1 MIEVIGVRFRE
12 NGKIYSFN
20 PLDIQVEP
28 GDFVI
33 VETARGMEYGKVVRG
48 RYSFDE
54 KSLQTP
60 IKPIIRKATD
70 GIRRRARK
78 HLISVCRRSRSIS
91 WQ

>member
-33 VETARGMEYGKVVRG
+33 VETARGM
-48 RYSFDE
+48 
-54 KSLQTP
+54 
-60 IKPIIRKATD
+60 
-70 GIRRRARK
+70 
-78 HLISVCRRSRSIS
+78 
-91 WQ
+91 